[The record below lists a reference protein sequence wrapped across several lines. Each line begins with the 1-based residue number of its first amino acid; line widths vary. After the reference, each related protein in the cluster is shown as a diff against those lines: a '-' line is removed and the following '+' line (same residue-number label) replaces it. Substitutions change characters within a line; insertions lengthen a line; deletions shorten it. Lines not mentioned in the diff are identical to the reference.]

1 MWYSYYMKITEKQIA
16 EFAEA
21 NDMMPIG
28 GDLFEDAG
36 GHVWHDSNIEDVIKA
51 GKDENPD
58 LVFPAS
64 LDHLFGDVAGAL
76 DALTIVK

>member
-1 MWYSYYMKITEKQIA
+1 MKITNKQIA

-21 NDMMPIG
+21 NDMMPLA

-36 GHVWHDSNIEDVIKA
+36 GHVWHESNIEDLIKG

-58 LVFPAS
+58 LFFPAS
-64 LDHLFGDVAGAL
+64 LDNLFDFDVAGAL
-76 DALTIVK
+76 DALTIIK